1 MSSSMPSSSSSSA
14 SSPSSL
20 VPPLLRTLTE
30 LDYVRIS
37 KLLGRQADAS
47 GKLPSL
53 SAVLDMADLVPSRDI
68 APDVVTMYSRVLVGG
83 ADASQVRELTLC
95 YPSDANVDTGHVS
108 VLSPIGAALLGLSA
122 GGTARWTTP
131 HGQTDSL
138 QVLAVQFQPEA
149 SGDYTR

>member
-1 MSSSMPSSSSSSA
+1 
-14 SSPSSL
+14 
-20 VPPLLRTLTE
+20 LLRTLTE
-30 LDYVRIS
+30 LDYVRVS
-37 KLLGRQADAS
+37 KLMGRQADTS
-47 GKLPSL
+47 DKLASL

-122 GGTARWTTP
+122 GSTARWTTP

>member
-1 MSSSMPSSSSSSA
+1 MSSSMPSSSSSSPA
-14 SSPSSL
+14 SVVQPS
-20 VPPLLRTLTE
+20 LRTLTE
-30 LDYVRIS
+30 LDYVRVS
-37 KLLGRQADAS
+37 KLMGRQADTS
-47 GKLPSL
+47 DKLPSL
-53 SAVLDMADLVPSRDI
+53 NAVLDMADLVPSRDI
-68 APDVVTMYSRVLVGG
+68 APDVVTMYTRVLVGG

-122 GGTARWTTP
+122 GSAARWTTP

>member
-1 MSSSMPSSSSSSA
+1 MSSSMPSSSSSSPA
-14 SSPSSL
+14 S
-20 VPPLLRTLTE
+20 VVQPLLRTLTE
-30 LDYVRIS
+30 LDYVRVS
-37 KLLGRQADAS
+37 KLMGRQADTS
-47 GKLPSL
+47 DKLASL

>member
-1 MSSSMPSSSSSSA
+1 MSSSMQSQPFA
-14 SSPSSL
+14 Q
-20 VPPLLRTLTE
+20 PPLRTMTE

-47 GKLPSL
+47 DKLPSL
-53 SAVLDMADLVPSRDI
+53 NAVLDMADLVPSREVS
-68 APDVVTMYSRVLVGG
+68 PDVVTMYSRVLVGG
-83 ADASQVRELTLC
+83 ADGSQVRELTLC
-95 YPSDANVDTGHVS
+95 YPADANVDAGHVS

-122 GGTARWTTP
+122 GGTARWTMP

>member
-30 LDYVRIS
+30 LDYVRVS
-37 KLLGRQADAS
+37 KLMGRQADTS
-47 GKLPSL
+47 DKLASL

-122 GGTARWTTP
+122 GSTARWTTP

>member
-1 MSSSMPSSSSSSA
+1 MSSSMPSSSSSSPA
-14 SSPSSL
+14 SVVQPS
-20 VPPLLRTLTE
+20 LRTLTE
-30 LDYVRIS
+30 LDYVRVS
-37 KLLGRQADAS
+37 KLMGRQTDTS
-47 GKLPSL
+47 DKLPSL
-53 SAVLDMADLVPSRDI
+53 NAVLDMADLVPSREV

-83 ADASQVRELTLC
+83 ADGSQVRELTLC
-95 YPSDANVDTGHVS
+95 YPADANVDAGHVS

>member
-14 SSPSSL
+14 SSASSL

-30 LDYVRIS
+30 LDYVRVS
-37 KLLGRQADAS
+37 KLMGRQADTS
-47 GKLPSL
+47 DKLASL

-122 GGTARWTTP
+122 GSTARWTTP